1 MGKKIYHI
9 NILYCDI
16 FLLTFVIIMLISFA
30 NFSNG
35 FAISKVHNFNQN
47 IQNLDLS
54 SDSYPVH
61 PIKKISSIE
70 AKPNNITTLPL
81 ENKTLSFCKNNLTD
95 DFSSPYNLEEDQI
108 SPNGKWQNVYSGY
121 GSTGVEPTDKNN
133 VFFLKPV
140 ATKSINE
147 TEAALVKS
155 TDSFCNFEVNVDVK
169 TVKQLRENNPPN
181 DWEAAWFIFRYTDI
195 FHYFWFVLTP
205 NGFELGK
212 KDCDTCTD
220 PFDGQQSLA
229 TGHTT
234 SMQLNTWSH
243 WKINAIG
250 NHIQV
255 FVDGKLVID
264 YIDNKMDPKL
274 FCGNIAMY
282 SEDAYVQ
289 YDNVQLKSQ

>member
-121 GSTGVEPTDKNN
+121 GSTGVE
-133 VFFLKPV
+133 
-140 ATKSINE
+140 
-147 TEAALVKS
+147 
-155 TDSFCNFEVNVDVK
+155 
-169 TVKQLRENNPPN
+169 
-181 DWEAAWFIFRYTDI
+181 
-195 FHYFWFVLTP
+195 H
-205 NGFELGK
+205 
-212 KDCDTCTD
+212 
-220 PFDGQQSLA
+220 
-229 TGHTT
+229 
-234 SMQLNTWSH
+234 
-243 WKINAIG
+243 
-250 NHIQV
+250 
-255 FVDGKLVID
+255 
-264 YIDNKMDPKL
+264 
-274 FCGNIAMY
+274 
-282 SEDAYVQ
+282 
-289 YDNVQLKSQ
+289 